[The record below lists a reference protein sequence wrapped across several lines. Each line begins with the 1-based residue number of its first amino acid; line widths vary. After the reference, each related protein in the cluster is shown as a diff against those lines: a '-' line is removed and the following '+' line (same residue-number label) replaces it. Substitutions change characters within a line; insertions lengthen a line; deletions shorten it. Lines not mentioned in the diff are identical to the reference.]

1 MTGLLVALKSI
12 GINLLWSILSK
23 KFLEW
28 GMWKFAEA
36 LVKSTKT
43 TNDDEGLQ
51 KLKATYEEISKG
63 K

>member
-1 MTGLLVALKSI
+1 MSGLLIALKSI
-12 GINLLWSILSK
+12 GVNLLWSVLSK

-28 GMWKFAEA
+28 GMWKFAEV

-43 TNDDEGLQ
+43 TNDDEGLA
-51 KLKATYEEISKG
+51 KLKATYEEITKD